1 MADNKNISD
10 LEKEFEAKMNAVVAN
25 EAYKASLEEAPEKD
39 ASLGGTIDISN
50 LLNASKVLGAISGS
64 ISSIKSS
71 ISDAYSRTKEKTPV
85 NTIVPTQKESLL
97 VQEQKEKGL
106 LRQSGMTGPDNTL
119 SFLLNNPNN
128 KGLLKK
134 AQFLKDGPTLEQ
146 FIRGAGILRAD
157 GLNRQT
163 STSLAKSFLS
173 SKDTPYKD
181 SLASVR
187 KQIEEAIP
195 ESNIKNYAARFAKT
209 FMQEI
214 AASLSSTGLSKSI
227 SSIKSSISDAYNKN
241 RTKGLSRL
249 SGEDKDL
256 ALKVYEYSNKKG
268 YNTKL
273 EQFRRIDSFI
283 NGKRENKYQ
292 RYLSPDMWDDFP
304 KLVEGTLGN
313 SSIDEFARAAGV
325 LKRGKVIGLNSSQL
339 AKGFL
344 ETHPELNKSSPENSF
359 ESIRKKIEQEL
370 PKFNIKEIMQ
380 QWADKMS
387 GEIIPAAKT
396 AFSNINETLVNK
408 SREVLATIGTK
419 NFQLNSKINSGL
431 DKIYNVPFVKKRVD
445 SWRETGS
452 TIKDSFNSW
461 KEKANENLKFDNN
474 SLSGFLKNS
483 GVGLAKSLLTTIGL
497 SKTIPMLGIGAEL
510 FKKAAMKLYDAG
522 VSGLKAFGEIQAI
535 QTNLGV
541 VYGNQSEA
549 DQMFEKL
556 SSYAVKS
563 PFSTSQIANFAVLLK
578 QSGVY
583 SSDIENTLKMLGD
596 TAGGNEDKM
605 SRIANN
611 YAQIVA
617 MGKATSMDLRQFANA
632 NIPIY
637 EELKKQLGNI
647 SQKELRQITAAGGIT
662 SDIIEKAFVDM
673 TSEGGRFANATEKG
687 ADTYKAKSTN
697 LEDIKQLG
705 MSEFGKMV
713 YNLSLPGFDK
723 SIAQTWMDL
732 QEWWFSSFV
741 TGLSKSYTNRYESK
755 KINQKGFS
763 SDVLTSLLDS
773 VNKQTT
779 ATNKNSEFLKKLTE
793 DEKSSYG
800 SFIDNARSFGSR
812 KYIEKADEAQR
823 RIDIIHYLSELV
835 SSASNRKE
843 FFDLKKSDEFKT
855 LMNEAGVSTHH
866 LRNQNIARLYL
877 GAALAGN
884 NASIEDA
891 KKANGGKN
899 YDWYLQAQGIA
910 LTRNAAESFGK
921 LSKAKNSS
929 TAIDADIYEMYKRTD
944 AYKKEEDERNRKRIE
959 EAKKLLEE
967 QKRLGITDEGFSWIN
982 NNPKLKNEDLSKV
995 LSDFYGNTQLDI
1007 SSENLTADTKKALLG
1022 NVQNLSPRIES
1033 AFSGKQLRTV
1043 QDLNARLAE
1052 ELSKTPK
1059 SKSEERKIAQ
1069 RINKIAGEYKD
1080 FIDNLKDETG
1090 KILLNALFIDP
1101 KAALLNS
1108 SQIKAA
1114 EETVQKSFK
1123 SFWKRYTSSM
1133 LGVSIK
1139 ALEEGNFEKD
1149 FKENYDRE
1157 LNQSIAAA
1165 MLESGSSYSQ
1175 VLSFWT
1181 LKPGVYTGE
1190 NRETAGVDQ
1199 AATASNFKEY
1209 AMSTQSNASVT
1220 NAYAN
1225 QLRSTISKLQ
1235 SFLAGATFKKEDLE
1249 TLYDEIGG
1257 ESLGYKSKEEFV
1269 NAFSG
1274 AVDATGKFKEA
1285 IIASV
1290 DAILKETQARLKNT
1304 NVLGGLKDA
1313 NEKVDK
1319 EIQSTQGMLDLNTMW
1334 YDSPEFRD
1342 FSNLPQEERTKALAA
1357 ISGVYKDKG
1366 DVPGMLGDMRG
1377 YFSGS
1382 ATKSDKL
1389 PALKEAR
1396 IALEEAEKNFSAADM
1411 KLKDMAVSLDE
1422 LNSGS
1427 SPDISDIAENYLSA
1441 FESYYAAKE
1450 SYDKEFAKAS
1460 NDEINKY
1467 KEIQSLFE
1475 KYKEIHSLSETQQV
1489 LSSVGNMMSSLI
1501 SSAGITSEDEMP
1513 DSFGQLVS
1521 KAMNRSFVDG
1531 FTGVDRYGS
1540 NTTRQQSILDSFGLK
1555 NMNFGT
1561 FVEKA
1566 FTTGKNSDGTF
1577 SVDEGSAQYKNL
1589 ETARDILI
1597 EMGGSAEKIGRS
1609 LDFSS
1614 LDISTLKDIGEILG
1628 SETSGAI
1635 KLQETVKE
1643 LGKSFKQNLTAS
1655 LGQGLEKT
1663 CYAIGESLAGSSDS
1677 VSDIAKGWKDVA
1689 KNLLSTLASSMTQ
1702 AGLSLITY
1710 GATTR
1715 SKTDI
1720 AAGFALAAAG
1730 GIAGIA
1736 AGLAGY
1742 EDKSSDSDDNSCED
1756 KINNLKNALSDLI
1769 DQAKTDAEYYQKN
1782 LLHKQALS
1790 ENDYYSAKSIS
1801 VNDAVITPNGNV
1813 ISTAPDDYLIATKT
1827 PDTLVG
1833 NNARSGK
1840 PDGME
1845 VNFSPVFNF
1854 IDQTT
1859 HGVQTEVKEN
1869 YDDEGNMSLD
1879 IVLKNAVGDAIAN
1892 GELDSAFSAR
1902 EYRLQGKS
1910 VAW

>member
-71 ISDAYSRTKEKTPV
+71 ISDAYSRTKEKTPA

-106 LRQSGMTGPDNTL
+106 LRQSGLAGPDNTL

-157 GLNRQT
+157 GLNRQN
-163 STSLAKSFLS
+163 STSLAKSFLN
-173 SKDTPYKD
+173 SKDSPYKD

-209 FMQEI
+209 FVQEI

-241 RTKGLSRL
+241 RTKALSRL

-292 RYLSPDMWDDFP
+292 RYLPPDMWDDFP

-313 SSIDEFARAAGV
+313 SSIDEFAKAAGV
-325 LKRGKVIGLNSSQL
+325 LKRGKVIGLNSNQL
-339 AKGFL
+339 AKVFL
-344 ETHPELNKSSPENSF
+344 ETHPELNKQSPENSF

-370 PKFNIKEIMQ
+370 PKFNIREIMQ

-387 GEIIPAAKT
+387 DAIIPVAKESFKKLGENLKT
-396 AFSNINETLVNK
+396 
-408 SREVLATIGTK
+408 GG
-419 NFQLNSKINSGL
+419 SKAISGLKTGFTMAKSGL
-431 DKIYNVPFVKKRVD
+431 DKIYNAPFVKKRVD

-452 TIKDSFNSW
+452 TIKDSFLSW

-713 YNLSLPGFDK
+713 YNLSLPGLDK

-732 QEWWFSSFV
+732 QEWWYSSFV

-823 RIDIIHYLSELV
+823 RIDIINYLAELV
-835 SSASNRKE
+835 SSTSSKKE
-843 FFDLKKSDEFKT
+843 FNDLKNTKEFISLIKEAKISSS
-855 LMNEAGVSTHH
+855 LLEDKYAAEGVLKNAVLRNEADI
-866 LRNQNIARLYL
+866 LKAQ
-877 GAALAGN
+877 
-884 NASIEDA
+884 
-891 KKANGGKN
+891 KANGGKN
-899 YDWYLQAQGIA
+899 YNWYLQAQGIA

-921 LSKAKNSS
+921 QSKAKNSS
-929 TAIDADIYEMYKRTD
+929 TSIDADIYEMYKRTD

-967 QKRLGITDEGFSWIN
+967 QKRLGITEEGFSWIN
-982 NNPKLKNEDLSKV
+982 NNPKLRTEDLSKV

-1007 SSENLTADTKKALLG
+1007 SSENLTADTKKALLE
-1022 NVQNLSPRIES
+1022 NVQSLSPRIES

-1043 QDLNARLAE
+1043 QDLNARLTE

-1080 FIDNLKDETG
+1080 FIDNLKDETE

-1133 LGVSIK
+1133 LGISIK
-1139 ALEEGNFEKD
+1139 ALEKGNFEKD

-1165 MLESGSSYSQ
+1165 MLESGSSYSR
-1175 VLSFWT
+1175 VLSFRA

-1257 ESLGYKSKEEFV
+1257 ESLGYNSKEEFV

-1274 AVDATGKFKEA
+1274 AVDATGKFKEG
-1285 IIASV
+1285 IIAST

-1304 NVLGGLKDA
+1304 SVLGGLKDA
-1313 NEKVDK
+1313 NEKAEK
-1319 EIQSTQGMLDLNTMW
+1319 EIQSTKGMLDINTMW
-1334 YDSPEFRD
+1334 YGSPEFRD
-1342 FSNLPQEERTKALAA
+1342 FSNLPQEEKTKALAA
-1357 ISGVYKDKG
+1357 ISGVYKE

-1396 IALEEAEKNFSAADM
+1396 IALEEAEKNFSEAD
-1411 KLKDMAVSLDE
+1411 KKIKDMAVSLDE

-1450 SYDKEFAKAS
+1450 SYVKEFAKAS
-1460 NDEINKY
+1460 NEEINKY

-1475 KYKEIHSLSETQQV
+1475 KYKEIHSLTETQQV

-1521 KAMNRSFVDG
+1521 KSMSRSFAGG

-1555 NMNFGT
+1555 NMDFGT
-1561 FVEKA
+1561 AVKDA
-1566 FTTGKNSDGTF
+1566 FSTGENSDGTF
-1577 SVDEGSAQYKNL
+1577 YVNEGTAQYKYL
-1589 ETARDILI
+1589 ETARDLLI

-1635 KLQETVKE
+1635 KLQETVKD

-1689 KNLLSTLASSMTQ
+1689 KNILSTLASSMTQ

-1715 SKTDI
+1715 SKADI

-1742 EDKSSDSDDNSCED
+1742 EDKSSDSDDNSYED

-1827 PDTLVG
+1827 PDTLIG
-1833 NNARSGK
+1833 NNARSGE
-1840 PDGME
+1840 PNGME

-1902 EYRLQGKS
+1902 EYRLQGKT

>member
-71 ISDAYSRTKEKTPV
+71 ISDAYSRTKEKTPA

-106 LRQSGMTGPDNTL
+106 LRQSGLTGPDNTL
-119 SFLLNNPNN
+119 SFLLNNPDN

-146 FIRGAGILRAD
+146 FIRGAGVLRAD
-157 GLNRQT
+157 GLNKQS

-173 SKDTPYKD
+173 SKDSTYKD
-181 SLASVR
+181 SLATVR

-209 FMQEI
+209 FVQEI

-227 SSIKSSISDAYNKN
+227 SSIKSSISETYNKN
-241 RTKGLSRL
+241 KIKGLNRL
-249 SGEDKDL
+249 SGEDRDL
-256 ALKVYEYSNKKG
+256 ALKAYG
-268 YNTKL
+268 YANNRRYITGAEQLRLIDNFVNTK
-273 EQFRRIDSFI
+273 
-283 NGKRENKYQ
+283 REYKYQ
-292 RYLSPDMWDDFP
+292 KYHPDMWNDFSRS
-304 KLVEGTLGN
+304 VEGTLGN
-313 SSIDEFARAAGV
+313 SSIDEFAGAAGV

-370 PKFNIKEIMQ
+370 PKFNIKEILQ
-380 QWADKMS
+380 QWTDKMS

-408 SREVLATIGTK
+408 SREVLATIGT
-419 NFQLNSKINSGL
+419 
-431 DKIYNVPFVKKRVD
+431 IYNVPFVKKRVD
-445 SWRETGS
+445 SWRKTGS

-483 GVGLAKSLLTTIGL
+483 GVGLVKSMLTTIGL

-697 LEDIKQLG
+697 LADIKQLG

-723 SIAQTWMDL
+723 SIAQYWMDL
-732 QEWWFSSFV
+732 QEWWYSSFV

-755 KINQKGFS
+755 KINQKGFG

-835 SSASNRKE
+835 SSVSNRQE
-843 FFDLKKSDEFKT
+843 FLDLKKSDEFKT

-866 LRNQNIARLYL
+866 LRNKNVANLYL

-884 NASIEDA
+884 NISIEDA

-921 LSKAKNSS
+921 QAKAKNSS
-929 TAIDADIYEMYKRTD
+929 TSIDADIYEMYKRTD

-959 EAKKLLEE
+959 EAKKLLAE
-967 QKRLGITDEGFSWIN
+967 QKRLGITDEGFGWIN
-982 NNPKLKNEDLSKV
+982 NNPKLKAEDLSKV
-995 LSDFYGNTQLDI
+995 LRDFYGNTQLDI

-1033 AFSGKQLRTV
+1033 ALSGKQLRTV
-1043 QDLNARLAE
+1043 QDLNARLTA

-1080 FIDNLKDETG
+1080 FIDNLKDETK

-1149 FKENYDRE
+1149 FKENYNRE

-1175 VLSFWT
+1175 VLSFRA

-1235 SFLAGATFKKEDLE
+1235 SFLAGATFKREDLE

-1274 AVDATGKFKEA
+1274 AVDATGKFKEG
-1285 IIASV
+1285 IIAAT

-1304 NVLGGLKDA
+1304 DVLGGLKDA
-1313 NEKVDK
+1313 NEKAEK

-1357 ISGVYKDKG
+1357 ISGVYKEY
-1366 DVPGMLGDMRG
+1366 VPDMTKDMRG

-1396 IALEEAEKNFSAADM
+1396 IALEEAEKNFSEADM

-1427 SPDISDIAENYLSA
+1427 SPDISSIAENYLSA

-1450 SYDKEFAKAS
+1450 NYDKEFAKAS
-1460 NDEINKY
+1460 NDEINEY

-1475 KYKEIHSLSETQQV
+1475 KYKKIHSLSETQQI
-1489 LSSVGNMMSSLI
+1489 LSSVGNMMSSLM

-1513 DSFGQLVS
+1513 DSYGQLVS
-1521 KAMNRSFVDG
+1521 KAMNRSLVDG

-1555 NMNFGT
+1555 NVEFGT
-1561 FVEKA
+1561 VAEKA
-1566 FTTGKNSDGTF
+1566 FTSGKNSDGTF
-1577 SVDEGSAQYKNL
+1577 FVDEGTAQYKNL

-1614 LDISTLKDIGEILG
+1614 LDISTLKDAGEILG
-1628 SETSGAI
+1628 SEAAGVN
-1635 KLQETVKE
+1635 KVNETVKA

-1689 KNLLSTLASSMTQ
+1689 KNLLSTLASSMTN
-1702 AGLSLITY
+1702 AGLNLIAD
-1710 GATTR
+1710 GAITH
-1715 SKTDI
+1715 SKSEI

-1742 EDKSSDSDDNSCED
+1742 EDKSSDSDDNSYED

-1827 PDTLVG
+1827 PDTLIG
-1833 NNARSGK
+1833 NNARSGE

-1879 IVLKNAVGDAIAN
+1879 IILKNAVGDAIAN